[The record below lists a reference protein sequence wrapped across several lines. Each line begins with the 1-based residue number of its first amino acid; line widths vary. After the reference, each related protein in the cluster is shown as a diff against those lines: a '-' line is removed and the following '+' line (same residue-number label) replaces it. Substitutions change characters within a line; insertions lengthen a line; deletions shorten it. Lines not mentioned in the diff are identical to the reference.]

1 MKRAIL
7 SVVFVG
13 LLCARAEAQVGETG
27 RISTRSDVRMSIEGA
42 SGTAGARLDALAKT
56 LGKPLGDIKACYAD
70 LVKEHPEVVGNL
82 MVELSV
88 PEKGKAKVQ
97 TPNASKELKKMDLCV
112 DKAFAKVDFSEVPKP
127 AGARITLELTNSAAS
142 SVGEVRSREQAA
154 SKVEVKTL
162 PDGSFESEGK
172 SIGGEVSYRVTA
184 KGKGGAEA
192 VEQVHQGVR
201 DALPSLFDC
210 RRKSSKNG
218 SPEGDII
225 YTVVLK
231 PAEKA
236 DVTLKSC
243 TVAAERA
250 PFCTDSALTQFMGK
264 GRGRAEVTIHF
275 AP

>member
-1 MKRAIL
+1 MKRAFFT
-7 SVVFVG
+7 VVFVSM
-13 LLCARAEAQVGETG
+13 LCAGVEAQVGETG
-27 RISTRSDVRMSIEGA
+27 RISTRSDVRMSIEGLP
-42 SGTAGARLDALAKT
+42 GTAGVRLEALAKT

-82 MVELSV
+82 QVELSL

-97 TPNASKELKKMDLCV
+97 TPNASKELKQMDRCV
-112 DKAFAKVDFSEVPKP
+112 DKSFAKVDFSEVPKP

-154 SKVEVKTL
+154 SKVDVKTL
-162 PDGSFESEGK
+162 PDGTFQSEGK
-172 SIGGEVSYRVTA
+172 SIEGEVSYRVTA

-201 DALPSLFDC
+201 EALPSLFDC
-210 RRKSSKNG
+210 RRKASKKD
-218 SPEGDII
+218 SPEGDLV

-231 PAEKA
+231 PSDKP
-236 DVTLKSC
+236 DVKLKSC
-243 TVAAERA
+243 TVPAERA
-250 PFCTDSALTQFMGK
+250 PFCTDSALTQFLGK